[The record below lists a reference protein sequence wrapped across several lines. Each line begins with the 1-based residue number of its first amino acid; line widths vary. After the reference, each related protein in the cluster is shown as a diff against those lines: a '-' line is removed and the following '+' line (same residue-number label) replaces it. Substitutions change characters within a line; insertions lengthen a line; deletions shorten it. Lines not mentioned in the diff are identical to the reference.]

1 MFASVFN
8 HTTIVIAVGA
18 AILGMVSGALGSFAV
33 LRRQSL
39 IGDAI
44 SHAALPGIVIA
55 FMLTGA
61 RSPVV
66 LMAGAAVAGLVGML
80 IVMGIHQSTRLRY
93 DTALGLVL
101 SVFFG
106 LGLVLLTHIQKTPD
120 AAQAGLDRFLFG
132 QAAALLRRDVIL
144 LAFLGVIALSLL
156 AVFWKEFKLLA
167 FDPQY
172 GTSIGLPMR
181 NLDVLLTGL
190 ITIAIVMGLQT
201 VGVVLMSAMIVA
213 PAAAARQW
221 CNSLSRMV
229 LLAGAFGAVSGIV
242 GAAVSSAVAK
252 LPTGPSVVLTMGILV
267 VISLL
272 FAPER
277 GIMSEMRR
285 QRKNRRRLRLDGV
298 LTDLYE
304 LEEQHPSVEHH
315 GHTAE
320 ALRAMNFGKGSVRQ
334 SLVALESQGLVK
346 RINGTKWTIT
356 AEGRDKVQE
365 MLAAMGNS
373 ETRQHS

>member
-1 MFASVFN
+1 MFPSVFN
-8 HTTIVIAVGA
+8 HTTIVIAAGA

-55 FMLTGA
+55 FMLTNA
-61 RSPVV
+61 RNPIV
-66 LMAGAAVAGLVGML
+66 LMTGAAVAGLVGML
-80 IVMGIHQSTRLRY
+80 LVMGIHQSTRLRY

-106 LGLVLLTHIQKTPD
+106 FGLVLLTHIQKTPD

-132 QAAALLRRDVIL
+132 QAAALLRRDVVV
-144 LAFLGVIALSLL
+144 LAILGVIALSLL
-156 AVFWKEFKLLA
+156 AAFWKEFKLLA

-190 ITIAIVMGLQT
+190 IAVAIVMGLQT

-221 CNSLSRMV
+221 CNSLGRMV
-229 LLAGAFGAVSGIV
+229 LLAGVFGAIAGII

-252 LPTGPSVVLTMGILV
+252 LPTGPSVVLVMGFLV
-267 VISLL
+267 VLSLL

-277 GIMSEMRR
+277 GIVSEIRR
-285 QRKNRRRLRLDGV
+285 QRRNRRRLRLDAV
-298 LTDLYE
+298 LTDIYE
-304 LEEQHPSVEHH
+304 LEEQHPAVEHH

-320 ALRAMNFGKGSVRQ
+320 AIRAMNFGDGSVHQ
-334 SLVALESQGLVK
+334 SLIALESQGLVK

-356 AEGRDKVQE
+356 AEGRDKVQD